1 LEETIVTRRKL
12 SDVLRQEVT
21 KDAPEGSAPA
31 RETSAKASTA
41 KSTTQKA
48 TASPA
53 KEDQSAQLKELKAA
67 LTQGAEQEKAL
78 HAQIKTLQ
86 GDVKL
91 KQKQIDSLELQL
103 GQVSQ
108 LKADLAEAKE
118 VILQLSEANTQMG
131 KTLDELKQKPAQE
144 KAPAKAPLSRT
155 PLSIR
160 PNTVP
165 YHSMQHGP
173 APSKSKSVDVGW
185 MD

>member
-12 SDVLRQEVT
+12 SDVLRQEVI
-21 KDAPEGSAPA
+21 KDAPEGSAQA
-31 RETSAKASTA
+31 QETSVKASTA

-53 KEDQSAQLKELKAA
+53 KEDQSAQLSELKAA
-67 LTQGAEQEKAL
+67 LAQGAEQEKAL
-78 HAQIKTLQ
+78 HAEIKTLEA
-86 GDVKL
+86 DVKL
-91 KQKQIDSLELQL
+91 KQKQISTLESQM
-103 GQVSQ
+103 GQVGQ

-144 KAPAKAPLSRT
+144 KAPLSRT

-173 APSKSKSVDVGW
+173 APSKPKSVDVGW

>member
-1 LEETIVTRRKL
+1 MTRRKL

-21 KDAPEGSAPA
+21 KDAPEGSAQVQETPA
-31 RETSAKASTA
+31 KSSTA

-67 LTQGAEQEKAL
+67 LAQGAEQEKAL
-78 HAQIKTLQ
+78 HAQIKTLEA
-86 GDVKL
+86 DVKL
-91 KQKQIDSLELQL
+91 KQKKISTLESQL
-103 GQVSQ
+103 GQVDK

-131 KTLDELKQKPAQE
+131 KTLDELKQKPSQT
-144 KAPAKAPLSRT
+144 KVPPKAPLSKT
-155 PLSIR
+155 PLTLR
-160 PNTVP
+160 PDTLP
-165 YHSMQHGP
+165 YHSVRHGP
-173 APSKSKSVDVGW
+173 APSKPKGVDVGW